1 MASLDPA
8 RAEIEDRVMG
18 KADQHIEIFCG
29 GSLLTSRTVIT
40 AAHCLFDE
48 EWENKNSSSFQVW
61 VGLHD
66 MKNLTNVYKKNVVE
80 YVVHPSFDPDEKIPS
95 NQLHDLALITI
106 EEMDTL
112 TYSPICL
119 PVDNLET
126 YAG

>member
-1 MASLDPA
+1 MA
-8 RAEIEDRVMG
+8 

-40 AAHCLFDE
+40 SAHCMLDE
-48 EWENKNSSSFQVW
+48 QRDKKNSSSFQVW

-66 MKNLTNVYKKNVVE
+66 QDNLTNVYKKNVVK
-80 YVVHPSFDPDEKIPS
+80 YVVHPSFDPDEYIDK
-95 NQLHDLALITI
+95 LHDLALITI
-106 EEMDTL
+106 EEVDTS

-119 PVDNLET
+119 PLDNTET

>member
-1 MASLDPA
+1 MFKLQVALV
-8 RAEIEDRVMG
+8 E
-18 KADQHIEIFCG
+18 KFYKQQIEIFCG

-40 AAHCLFDE
+40 AAHCMLDE
-48 EWENKNSSSFQVW
+48 RRDMKNSSSFQAW

-66 MKNLTNVYKKNVVE
+66 QDNLTNVYKKNVVE